1 LLVPDT
7 VGVGGNLESAPFF
20 VIQDRSKDAG
30 RVKVWVAVPVD
41 RTVHAHQRNCAHV
54 ADDSVIFDRLIR
66 HCSISFLFVS
76 VFFVELTSFAKRM
89 RYKQFAVSKLLS
101 FPPIG
106 PSLFLSPS
114 PATTPGLG
122 LDRSP
127 VSDQASARAFAGAD
141 LASGK
146 VGHALI
152 SVGSSTAK

>member
-1 LLVPDT
+1 
-7 VGVGGNLESAPFF
+7 LESAPFF
-20 VIQDRSKDAG
+20 VIEDRSKDAG
-30 RVKVWVAVPVD
+30 RVEVWVAVPVD

-54 ADDSVIFDRLIR
+54 ADDSVICDRLIR

-89 RYKQFAVSKLLS
+89 RYKQFAVSKLSS

-122 LDRSP
+122 FDRSP

-141 LASGK
+141 LASGE

-152 SVGSSTAK
+152 SAGSLTAK